1 MDGEGCAHSLR
12 PARGSPPGSNGDAV
26 TSAHLYRLM
35 SWLSPAFPVGAYA
48 YSHGL
53 EYAVEEGLVR
63 DRPGLEEWVRGILLH
78 GSGQMDAVWFRHSWQ
93 AARLGEAARL
103 RELAE
108 AAAAFRGAGEL
119 ALESRAQGEAFLLT
133 VSQAWDVRVPEP
145 LTEPAVP
152 VSYCVAVGAVFG
164 AQGIPLEPGL
174 WSYLQALAANLVSA
188 GVRLVPLGQSDGQ
201 RAAATLEA
209 AVREAVERSRE
220 TPLGEMGALTPMVD
234 WTSMKHETQRTRLF
248 RS

>member
-12 PARGSPPGSNGDAV
+12 PPRGSPPGSNGDAV

-35 SWLSPAFPVGAYA
+35 GWLSPAFPVGAYA

-78 GSGQMDAVWFRHSWQ
+78 GSGQMDAVWFRHAWQ

-133 VSQAWDVRVPEP
+133 VSQAWEVRVPEP

-164 AQGIPLEPGL
+164 SQGIPLEPGL

-220 TPLGEMGALTPMVD
+220 TTLDEVGALTPMVD